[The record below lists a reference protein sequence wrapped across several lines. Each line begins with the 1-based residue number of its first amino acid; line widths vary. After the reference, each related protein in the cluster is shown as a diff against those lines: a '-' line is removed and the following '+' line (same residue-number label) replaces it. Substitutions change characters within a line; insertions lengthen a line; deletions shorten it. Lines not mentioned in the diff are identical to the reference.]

1 MFYIVT
7 AHNTLLVSPL
17 RLKRE
22 GHRFRRSLDL
32 ERAEKLAYLSLR
44 RALQLF
50 KGSSTDVR
58 NVCRMQ
64 RP

>member
-7 AHNTLLVSPL
+7 ALKTFFVCPL
-17 RLKRE
+17 CLKRD

-32 ERAEKLAYLSLR
+32 QRAEKLAYLSLR
-44 RALQLF
+44 RAFQLF

-64 RP
+64 GP